1 MLTTRPLVER
11 GWPAASEAMEWLEML
26 DLELAAE
33 TRRIEA
39 EARFAL
45 WTRLV
50 ALEAAR
56 ELQQD
61 EAARQSSV

>member
-1 MLTTRPLVER
+1 MLTTRPLAER
-11 GWPAASEAMEWLEML
+11 GWPAASEVLEWLEML
-26 DLELAAE
+26 DPELAAE
-33 TRRIEA
+33 ARQIEA
-39 EARFAL
+39 EARLAL

-61 EAARQSSV
+61 EAAR